1 MGKACPA
8 LTHVNLFSGELRLP
22 GPFEVLML
30 CDAGVCTVSFP
41 LPCSQ
46 HRGHAPAAR
55 VQPTAPWDA
64 SRPGARGTTRC
75 DRATSGGIIVGGGVS
90 SAFRE
95 PGKDSQRTRFS
106 WAKKEEGRHS
116 LVGRGEVAK
125 ETASS
130 ESSHR
135 ESPAVKCPR
144 QGHGAGPG
152 ADTTPAG
159 ERRRSRFG

>member
-1 MGKACPA
+1 M
-8 LTHVNLFSGELRLP
+8 
-22 GPFEVLML
+22 
-30 CDAGVCTVSFP
+30 SFP

-130 ESSHR
+130 ESSRR
-135 ESPAVKCPR
+135 ESPAVECPG

-152 ADTTPAG
+152 QTLPQQGREG
-159 ERRRSRFG
+159 EVGLDEKSMSPFAHAESAVFE

>member
-1 MGKACPA
+1 M
-8 LTHVNLFSGELRLP
+8 
-22 GPFEVLML
+22 
-30 CDAGVCTVSFP
+30 SFP

-64 SRPGARGTTRC
+64 SRLGARGTTRC

-130 ESSHR
+130 ESSRR
-135 ESPAVKCPR
+135 ERALLWN
-144 QGHGAGPG
+144 APG
-152 ADTTPAG
+152 RGRGRAEGRHYPSRG
-159 ERRRSRFG
+159 EKEK